1 MKITNLIKKLGG
13 REPDGYPFLSVYL
26 NAESNSTGREDYQ
39 VWLKK
44 SLSEQ
49 ARTYKENPEEAERF
63 ENAVRKINDFVGGA
77 DVASNGI
84 AIFASL
90 GDGSIFETV
99 ELDVPFRQN
108 RFFAYDRPYIFP
120 LARAVYQHP
129 RYAVLWADTNKADI
143 YIFDGED
150 RIRTDK
156 RANEKVENIQNV
168 VTNRTQVGGWSQ
180 GRFQRHIDNFH
191 LHHAKEVVGEL
202 ETLIRE
208 KGIDKLVLCGD
219 EAAIMPVL
227 RPQLSKAVEEKVIA
241 VINLSQYD
249 SPEEIRKRTL
259 DAVGI
264 ENAAADLEKVN
275 DVKDA
280 ARAAAGMGTLGVA
293 DTLAALA
300 NGQVQE
306 LVISADIDA
315 IGYGE
320 NEVEAILEHYR
331 PGDGT
336 APVERP
342 PMVRFAGE
350 IADQLVLRAL
360 NTDAKVTLIEDDSLL
375 KDTGGVGS
383 ILRYNMNASAS
394 G

>member
-1 MKITNLIKKLGG
+1 MSDKMSAALAAGNETDVRAVRPRPAEREPCIMKITNLIKMLGG

-150 RIRTDK
+150 RIRTDN

-259 DAVGI
+259 
-264 ENAAADLEKVN
+264 K
-275 DVKDA
+275 
-280 ARAAAGMGTLGVA
+280 RSMTSR
-293 DTLAALA
+293 TR
-300 NGQVQE
+300 
-306 LVISADIDA
+306 LV
-315 IGYGE
+315 
-320 NEVEAILEHYR
+320 
-331 PGDGT
+331 
-336 APVERP
+336 RP
-342 PMVRFAGE
+342 PEWERSGSPT
-350 IADQLVLRAL
+350 LLPRLRMGRSRNLSSAPISTRS
-360 NTDAKVTLIEDDSLL
+360 NTARTRSKLYWNT
-375 KDTGGVGS
+375 TG
-383 ILRYNMNASAS
+383 RATRPHRS
-394 G
+394 GRRRWFDLPAR